1 LESPVPSP
9 LPVPVNFPSL
19 NVFRYGGF
27 SIFEINQPV
36 ETTIPGG
43 LMATCPPADP
53 VCSVPPNAD

>member
-1 LESPVPSP
+1 

-53 VCSVPPNAD
+53 VCSVSPDAE